1 MRILLLCVTLI
12 WGVCASAA
20 DSMLFPRPAEL
31 TADIAFWKR
40 VYTEVDTSSG
50 LVHDDRDLSIVY
62 EVMRFRP
69 DESYSTHYYEAEARK
84 EYYRAILAR
93 LAAGKRSDL
102 SNEEAR
108 VLKLWPNG
116 VDNATLTEAIA
127 NIRFQL
133 GQSDRFREGLQRSGR
148 WAAYIREAFASRG
161 LPEEL
166 GLLPHVESSF
176 NPDAYSKVGA
186 AGMWQFIPATG
197 QRYMHIDHILDE
209 RLDPYMSTHAAA
221 QLLALNYAVTGS
233 WPLAI
238 TAYNHGAAGMRRA
251 AQSLGTRDIAT
262 IVRRYQSST
271 FGFASRNFYL
281 SFLAALEVHNDAD
294 KYFPGTARDADQ
306 PLRTVRVPDFMLA
319 STLSRALNV
328 DLSGLRARNVML
340 MPPVWRGEKYVPA
353 GYPLRLPQDVTDA
366 SRAAQALAAIPSAMR
381 FAMQIP
387 DEFHIVNNGDT
398 LSGIASYYGASMSDL
413 MVRNQLGSADFIRV
427 GQRILLP
434 ASGQTSAA
442 AAAALPV
449 SMPTDGKYR
458 VQSGETLS
466 IVAARHGVT
475 ISALVEINDLRN
487 ANALRI
493 GQVLLMTPPVGGA
506 SAPAAPAPM
515 PQVRPSE
522 AVVVKLEEAEP
533 VSSGEAADA
542 AGDVLATPARPATTA
557 DPVDYEVAADGTIEV
572 QAIETLGHYA
582 DWLAI
587 PTQRLRDVN
596 RLSFTQSVVLGWRL
610 KLDFSEVTTAD
621 FTTRRV
627 AYHRALQDAFF
638 ARFHI
643 DGMTERQVRSGD
655 SLWSLAQAEPTLPLW
670 LLRQYNPDLDFA
682 NLQPGTTV
690 IIPRLVSQSKLSDSG

>member
-12 WGVCASAA
+12 WGGCAGAA

-50 LVHDDRDLSIVY
+50 LMHDDRDLSIVY
-62 EVMRFRP
+62 EVLRFRP

-108 VLKLWPNG
+108 VLKLWPDG
-116 VDNATLTEAIA
+116 VSNATLTQAIST
-127 NIRFQL
+127 IRFQL

-148 WAAYIREAFASRG
+148 WAEYIRQAFASRG

-197 QRYMHIDHILDE
+197 HRYMHIDHILDE
-209 RLDPYMSTHAAA
+209 RLDPYMSTDAAA
-221 QLLALNYAVTGS
+221 QLLALNYAVTGT

-251 AQSLGTRDIAT
+251 AQSLGTSDIAT
-262 IVRRYQSST
+262 IVKRFQSST

-281 SFLAALEVHNDAD
+281 SFLAALEVHNDAE

-306 PLRTVRVPDFMLA
+306 PLRTVQVPDFILA
-319 STLSRALNV
+319 STVSRALDV
-328 DLSGLRARNVML
+328 DLSQLHAHNVML

-353 GYPLRLPQDVTDA
+353 GYQLRLPQGVMDA
-366 SRAAQALAAIPSAMR
+366 SRAAQALAAIPSLQR

-398 LSGIASYYGASMSDL
+398 LSGIADYYGASMSDL

-427 GQRILLP
+427 GQRMLLP
-434 ASGQTSAA
+434 ASGQTSAVA
-442 AAAALPV
+442 AASPV
-449 SMPTDGKYR
+449 SMPADGKHR
-458 VQSGETLS
+458 VQGGDTLS
-466 IVAARHGVT
+466 IIAARYGVT
-475 ISALVEINDLRN
+475 TSALVEINDLRN

-493 GQVLLMTPPVGGA
+493 GQVLVMTAPAGGA

-515 PQVRPSE
+515 PDVRPSE

-533 VSSGEAADA
+533 VSSGESVAA
-542 AGDVLATPARPATTA
+542 AGDMLATPARPATTA
-557 DPVDYEVAADGTIEV
+557 DPVDYEVAADGTVEV

-596 RLSFTQSVVLGWRL
+596 RLSFSQSVVLGWRL

-670 LLRQYNPDLDFA
+670 LLREYNPDLDFA
-682 NLQPGTTV
+682 NLQPGTTI
-690 IIPRLVSQSKLSDSG
+690 IIPRLVSQSKMSDSG

>member
-1 MRILLLCVTLI
+1 M
-12 WGVCASAA
+12 
-20 DSMLFPRPAEL
+20 
-31 TADIAFWKR
+31 
-40 VYTEVDTSSG
+40 
-50 LVHDDRDLSIVY
+50 HDDRDLSIVY
-62 EVMRFRP
+62 EALRFRS
-69 DESYSTHYYEAEARK
+69 DTSSTTRYYEAEARK
-84 EYYRAILAR
+84 EHYRAILSR

-102 SNEEAR
+102 SGEEAR
-108 VLKLWPNG
+108 VLKLWPAG
-116 VDNATLTEAIA
+116 VGNATLTEAIA

-133 GQSDRFREGLQRSGR
+133 GQSDNFREGLRRSGR
-148 WAAYIREAFASRG
+148 WAAYIRHAFVSRG

-186 AGMWQFIPATG
+186 SGMWQFMPATG
-197 QRYMHIDHILDE
+197 QRYLHIDHILDE
-209 RLDPYMSTHAAA
+209 RLDPYMSTDAAA
-221 QLLALNYAVTGS
+221 QLLALNYAVTGT

-281 SFLAALEVHNDAD
+281 SFLAALEVHNDAG
-294 KYFPGTARDADQ
+294 KYFPDTARDGDQ
-306 PLRTVRVPDFMLA
+306 PLRTVTVPDFMLA
-319 STLSRALNV
+319 STLSRALNIEV
-328 DLSGLRARNVML
+328 SQLRAQNFML

-353 GYPLRLPQDVTDA
+353 EYPLRLPQGAMDA
-366 SRAAQALAAIPSAMR
+366 SRAARVLAAIPSTQR

-387 DEFHIVNNGDT
+387 DEFHIVDNGDT
-398 LSGIASYYGASMSDL
+398 LSGIASRYGASMSDL

-434 ASGQTSAA
+434 ASGQTSAVA
-442 AAAALPV
+442 TTAALPV
-449 SMPTDGKYR
+449 SMPADGRYR
-458 VQSGETLS
+458 VQGGDTLS
-466 IVAARHGVT
+466 IIAARHGVT
-475 ISALVEINDLRN
+475 TSALVAMNDLRN

-493 GQVLLMTPPVGGA
+493 GQVLVMTPPAGGA
-506 SAPAAPAPM
+506 SAPAAPAPLSE
-515 PQVRPSE
+515 VRPSE

-533 VSSGEAADA
+533 ASSGEAVA
-542 AGDVLATPARPATTA
+542 ATGDVLATPARPATTA

-572 QAIETLGHYA
+572 QAVETLGHYA
-582 DWLAI
+582 DWLSI

-596 RLSFTQSVVLGWRL
+596 RLSFSQSVVLGWRL

-682 NLQPGTTV
+682 NLQPGTTI
-690 IIPRLVSQSKLSDSG
+690 IIPRLVSQSKLSERG